1 MNGPSQS
8 PHGISSSISDP
19 YRYWMRLMVFG
30 SGSKGQ
36 VLTILN
42 TQCIDHFI
50 HTSANIP
57 CYSSAR
63 GSKGQL
69 IKYMVNTQYLY
80 QYIYHST
87 PSVPIGQ
94 VKHPDV
100 ADILRVCCSTQST
113 RLSQSVHLR
122 AEAGCLLK

>member
-1 MNGPSQS
+1 MLLICQ
-8 PHGISSSISDP
+8 
-19 YRYWMRLMVFG
+19 RL
-30 SGSKGQ
+30 
-36 VLTILN
+36 T
-42 TQCIDHFI
+42 
-50 HTSANIP
+50 
-57 CYSSAR
+57 